1 MASRQPDAGLTVIS
15 TATPASL
22 LAQLSALG
30 IHPKKGLGQN
40 FLVDPSHRARIVAAA
55 GLTPD
60 DTVLE
65 VGPGPGVLTEL
76 IAAQAGRVIA
86 VELDD
91 RLIPYLRER
100 FADQP
105 HVRIVHGDILKVD
118 VGKLISESAT
128 QRVGE
133 SAESDTRTTHHA
145 SRITSYKVVAN
156 LPYYITS
163 AAIRHLLESTPPP
176 ELLVLTVQREV
187 AERMVA
193 APPEMSLLA
202 LGVQFYCAGRIVG
215 RIPAGVFYPVPKV
228 DSAVVRLDRRVE
240 SAVPGVTSEAFFR
253 VARAGFS
260 QPRKQLRNSLAS
272 GMGVAP
278 ARAEAWLTAAGI
290 APQRRAETL
299 TVAEWGGSGEGDRAQ
314 RIEPK
319 IMQRRSIPMPQD
331 TLAASSSLP
340 NIPWQDRP
348 EASSDVVWR
357 YSENPIIQRNAT
369 PTSNSVFNSAVVP
382 FGNHFAG
389 VFRCD
394 SRARRDEHPQ
404 RLQRGWRAL
413 EDRPGPIAF
422 ICDDPEIRRVQYR
435 YDPRVLDRGPLLRIV
450 VQRVSRP
457 DHRARVHP

>member
-1 MASRQPDAGLTVIS
+1 VASRQPDAGAAVIS

-40 FLVDPSHRARIVAAA
+40 FLVDPAHRARIVAAA

-100 FADQP
+100 FTDQP
-105 HVRIVHGDILKVD
+105 HVSIVHGDILKLDIGYWVL
-118 VGKLISESAT
+118 GIGRAQYPIPNT
-128 QRVGE
+128 Q
-133 SAESDTRTTHHA
+133 
-145 SRITSYKVVAN
+145 YKVVAN

-193 APPEMSLLA
+193 APPDMSLLA
-202 LGVQFYCAGRIVG
+202 LGVQFYCTARIVG
-215 RIPAGVFYPVPKV
+215 RIPAGAFYPAPKV
-228 DSAVVRLDRRVE
+228 DSAVVRLDRRTE
-240 SAVPGVTSEAFFR
+240 SAVPGVTPEAYFR

-272 GMGVAP
+272 GLGVAP
-278 ARAEAWLTAAGI
+278 VQAEALLDAARLD
-290 APQRRAETL
+290 PHRRAETL
-299 TVAEWGGSGEGDRAQ
+299 TLAEWGE
-314 RIEPK
+314 
-319 IMQRRSIPMPQD
+319 
-331 TLAASSSLP
+331 LAKTV
-340 NIPWQDRP
+340 
-348 EASSDVVWR
+348 E
-357 YSENPIIQRNAT
+357 
-369 PTSNSVFNSAVVP
+369 SN
-382 FGNHFAG
+382 G
-389 VFRCD
+389 
-394 SRARRDEHPQ
+394 
-404 RLQRGWRAL
+404 
-413 EDRPGPIAF
+413 
-422 ICDDPEIRRVQYR
+422 
-435 YDPRVLDRGPLLRIV
+435 
-450 VQRVSRP
+450 
-457 DHRARVHP
+457 